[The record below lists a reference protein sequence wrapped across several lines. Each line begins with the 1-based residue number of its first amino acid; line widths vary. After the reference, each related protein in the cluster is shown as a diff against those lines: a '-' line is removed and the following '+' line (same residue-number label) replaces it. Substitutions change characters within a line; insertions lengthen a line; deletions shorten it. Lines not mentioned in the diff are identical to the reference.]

1 MKRIG
6 KLFISLS
13 LVLAMTFGLLPGG
26 IIAFAAGRT
35 VNHSDIV
42 ILYTNDVHNGV
53 NQVKGQDGTVTNI
66 GYAGVAAY
74 KDKMEKEYGKNYV
87 TLIDAGDAVQGD
99 AIGTLSHGQY
109 LVDIMN
115 QVGYDIF
122 VPGNHEFDYGMDRMQ
137 ELMKKLDAK
146 VISSNFTD
154 LRTKKLVYKPYTMVT
169 YGKGASKT
177 KVAFVGIT
185 TPEAFTKSTPA
196 YFQDAKGK
204 FIYNFKEGN
213 NGQEL
218 YKAVQSA
225 VNDAKKKGAHYVIA
239 IGHLGIDEQSSPW
252 RSTDVIKNTT
262 GIDAFIDGH
271 SHSTVVGDVVQ
282 NKDGNDV
289 ILTQTGTKLATI
301 GRLVINSKDG
311 SITTNLI
318 KGYSKQDAAT
328 TSFITDI
335 EKSFADDLAAI
346 VGKTEVAL
354 TVNDPATNKRM
365 VRSRETNLGD
375 LCADAYRYVLGNGKS
390 GAESGPA
397 DIAFVNGGGIRAD
410 INAGD
415 ITFGEVIAV
424 HPFNNVGC
432 VVEATGQEILEA
444 LEMAARV
451 APQENG
457 GFLQVSGL
465 TYTIDTS
472 VASTVVID
480 DKKNFVKVEGDYR
493 VKDVKVGG
501 VAIDPNKTYTLASH
515 NYMLLD
521 GGDGINMFRDNEV
534 VVQPVLLDNQVLISY
549 IQNYLNG
556 IVGEKYSDP
565 YGQGRIQIKDDKT
578 VSVAVDYW
586 ASRVIDLA
594 MKCGIFL
601 GQQLAVKG

>member
-1 MKRIG
+1 MKRIS

-13 LVLAMTFGLLPGG
+13 LVLVMVFGLMPGG
-26 IIAFAAGRT
+26 ATAIAADRT
-35 VNHSDIV
+35 TSHANIV

-53 NQVKGQDGTVTNI
+53 NQVLGQDGTVTNI

-74 KDKMEKEYGKNYV
+74 KDKMEKEYGKNFV
-87 TLIDAGDAVQGD
+87 TLVDAGDAVQGD
-99 AIGTLSHGQY
+99 AIGTLSKGQY

-115 QVGYDIF
+115 KVGYDIF

-137 ELMKKLDAK
+137 ELMKNLDAK

-154 LRTKKLVYKPYTMVT
+154 LKTKKLVYKPYTMVT
-169 YGKGASKT
+169 YGKGASTT

-196 YFQDAKGK
+196 YFQDAKGN
-204 FIYNFKEGN
+204 FIYGFKEGN
-213 NGQEL
+213 DGKEL
-218 YKAVQSA
+218 YQAVQSA
-225 VNDAKKKGAHYVIA
+225 VNAAKKKGAQYVIA

-252 RSTDVIKNTT
+252 RSTDVIMNTT

-271 SHSTVVGDVVQ
+271 SHSTVIGDLVK
-282 NKDGNDV
+282 NKDGKDV
-289 ILTQTGTKLATI
+289 VLTQTGTKLATL
-301 GRLVINSKDG
+301 GRLVINGTG
-311 SITTNLI
+311 SITTSLVT
-318 KGYSKQDAAT
+318 GYSKQDAT
-328 TSFITDI
+328 TAGIIADI
-335 EKSFADDLAAI
+335 QKSFADDLAKK
-346 VGKTEVAL
+346 VGSTEVAL
-354 TVNDPATNKRM
+354 SVIDPATNKRM

-375 LCADAYRYVLGNGKS
+375 LCADAYRYVLGNGKT

-432 VVEATGQEILEA
+432 VVKATGQEILDA

-451 APQENG
+451 APEENG

-472 VASTVVID
+472 VASTVVVD
-480 DKKNFVKVEGDYR
+480 DKKNFVKVAGAYR
-493 VKDVKVGG
+493 VKDVKVGDAALD
-501 VAIDPNKTYTLASH
+501 VNKTYTLASH
-515 NYMLLD
+515 NYMLLN

-534 VVQPVLLDNQVLISY
+534 VVQPVILDNQILISY
-549 IQNYLNG
+549 IQKNLNG
-556 IVGEKYSDP
+556 VVGSQYSNP
-565 YGQGRIQIKDDKT
+565 YGQGRIQINGVKT
-578 VSVAVDYW
+578 ASEAINYW
-586 ASRVIDLA
+586 ASKSVNFLVEWRL
-594 MKCGIFL
+594 FL
-601 GQQLAVKG
+601 GQQMSMKG

>member
-1 MKRIG
+1 MKRIC
-6 KLFISLS
+6 KKFLS
-13 LVLAMTFGLLPGG
+13 FTLVLVLALGLLPGG
-26 IIAFAAGRT
+26 ATALART
-35 VNHSDIV
+35 VSHSNIV

-53 NQVKGQDGTVTNI
+53 NQVVGTDGTVTNI

-74 KDKMEKEYGKNYV
+74 KDKMEKEYGKDYV
-87 TLIDAGDAVQGD
+87 TLVDAGDAVQGD
-99 AIGTLSHGQY
+99 AIGTLSQGQY

-115 QVGYDIF
+115 QVGYDIM
-122 VPGNHEFDYGMDRMQ
+122 VPGNHEFDYGMERMQ

-146 VISSNFTD
+146 VLSSNFTN
-154 LRTKKLVYKPYTMVT
+154 LKTKKLVYKPYTMVT
-169 YGKGASKT
+169 YGKGKNAT

-196 YFQDAKGK
+196 YFQDAKGN
-204 FIYNFKEGN
+204 FIYGFKEGK

-218 YKAVQSA
+218 YDAVQKA

-239 IGHLGIDEQSSPW
+239 VGHLGLDEQSAPW
-252 RSTDVIKNTT
+252 RSTDVIMNTT

-271 SHSTVVGDVVQ
+271 SHSTVVGDLVK
-282 NKDGNDV
+282 NKDGKDV
-289 ILTQTGTKLATI
+289 VLTQTGTKLSSI
-301 GRLVINSKDG
+301 GRLVISSKDG
-311 SITTNLI
+311 SITTSLV
-318 KGYSKQDAAT
+318 KGYSKQNADT
-328 TSFITDI
+328 SSFIAKI
-335 EKSFADDLAAI
+335 QESFAADLAAT
-346 VGKTEVAL
+346 VGKTDVAL
-354 TVNDPATNKRM
+354 TVLDPATGKRM

-432 VVEATGQEILEA
+432 VVEATGQEILDA

-457 GFLQVSGL
+457 GFLQVSGM

-472 VASTVVID
+472 VVSTVVVD
-480 DKKNFVKVEGDYR
+480 DKKNFVKVTGAYR
-493 VKDVKVGG
+493 VKDVMVGG
-501 VAIDPNKTYTLASH
+501 KALDLNKTYTLASH
-515 NYMLLD
+515 NYMLLS
-521 GGDGINMFRDNEV
+521 GGDGINMFRDNKI

-549 IQNYLNG
+549 IQKYLNG
-556 IVGEKYSDP
+556 VVGQKYSDP
-565 YGQGRIQIKDDKT
+565 YGQGRIQIKDGKT
-578 VSVAVDYW
+578 ASATVNYF
-586 ASRVIDLA
+586 ASRVMDLA
-594 MKCGIFL
+594 IGWGVSL
-601 GQQLAVKG
+601 GQQFAAKG